1 MTFHQQHNIWK
12 IGSVAFE
19 GKHIGG
25 SQKREAEDESH
36 IDLSRDEAVVIDVV
50 ESRARRGRRE
60 EKMITGKIDRI
71 NKR

>member
-25 SQKREAEDESH
+25 GQKREAEDESH
-36 IDLSRDEAVVIDVV
+36 IDLSRDEAVVVDVV
-50 ESRARRGRRE
+50 ESRARCGRRE